1 MSALALAAVLLVAG
15 LGVSGCL
22 TLAAAIAGWLLRD
35 ARDRR
40 EAGEPVWTTVHR
52 PDGNVE
58 SLDLARARR
67 VRRDRASGGA
77 A

>member
-1 MSALALAAVLLVAG
+1 LAAVLVVAG
-15 LGVSGCL
+15 LGVTGCL

-40 EAGEPVWTTVHR
+40 EAGTPVWTTVHR

-67 VRRDRASGGA
+67 VRRDHSGDA

>member
-1 MSALALAAVLLVAG
+1 VSALSLVAVLVVAG
-15 LGVSGCL
+15 VGAAGCI
-22 TLAAAIAGWLLRD
+22 AISAAIIGWLLRE
-35 ARDRR
+35 ARDSR
-40 EAGEPVWTTVHR
+40 EAGERMWVHR

-67 VRRDRASGGA
+67 VRRDHTGDA

>member
-1 MSALALAAVLLVAG
+1 VSALALAAVLVVAG
-15 LGVSGCL
+15 LGALGLL

-35 ARDRR
+35 ARRSR

-67 VRRDRASGGA
+67 ARRDRSGDA

>member
-1 MSALALAAVLLVAG
+1 MSALTLTAVLVVAG
-15 LGVSGCL
+15 LGAAGCL
-22 TLAAAIAGWLLRD
+22 VLSAATVAGLVRE
-35 ARDRR
+35 ARDSR
-40 EAGEPVWTTVHR
+40 EAGEKMWVHR

-67 VRRDRASGGA
+67 VRRDRSGDA

>member
-1 MSALALAAVLLVAG
+1 MSALALAAVLVVAG
-15 LGVSGCL
+15 LGAAGCL
-22 TLAAAIAGWLLRD
+22 TLAAAVVGWLLRD

-40 EAGEPVWTTVHR
+40 EAGEPVWVHR

-67 VRRDRASGGA
+67 VRRDHTGDA

>member
-1 MSALALAAVLLVAG
+1 MSALSLIAVLVVAG
-15 LGVSGCL
+15 LGAAGSLAVS
-22 TLAAAIAGWLLRD
+22 AAIVGWLVRD
-35 ARDRR
+35 ARKSR
-40 EAGEPVWTTVHR
+40 EAGHPVWTTVHR

-67 VRRDRASGGA
+67 VRRDHSGDA

>member
-1 MSALALAAVLLVAG
+1 MSALALAAVFVVAG
-15 LGVSGCL
+15 LGVAGCL
-22 TLAAAIAGWLLRD
+22 TLAAALAGWLLRD
-35 ARDRR
+35 ARERR

-67 VRRDRASGGA
+67 VRRDHSGDA

>member
-1 MSALALAAVLLVAG
+1 VSALTLTAVLVVAG
-15 LGVSGCL
+15 LGAAGCI
-22 TLAAAIAGWLLRD
+22 AIAGAIVGWLVRD
-35 ARDRR
+35 ARRSR
-40 EAGEPVWTTVHR
+40 EAGQPVWTTVHR

-67 VRRDRASGGA
+67 VRDRASGGA

>member
-1 MSALALAAVLLVAG
+1 VSALALTAVLVVAG

-22 TLAAAIAGWLLRD
+22 AFAAALVGWLLRD
-35 ARDRR
+35 ARESR
-40 EAGEPVWTTVHR
+40 EAGAPVWTTVHR

-67 VRRDRASGGA
+67 ARRDRAPGGA

>member
-1 MSALALAAVLLVAG
+1 MSALTLAAVLVVAG
-15 LGVSGCL
+15 VGAAGCIAI
-22 TLAAAIAGWLLRD
+22 AAAIVAWLVRE
-35 ARDRR
+35 ARESR
-40 EAGEPVWTTVHR
+40 EAGERMWVRR

-67 VRRDRASGGA
+67 VRDRASGGA